1 MEQYFRGVKS
11 LAEVNGVWNPSAMF
25 GKGYQMNFYYAKEWK
40 LFVIEWE
47 KKWEEYRQAGMS
59 DADIR
64 KLYEFDLEEFRRRRT
79 YSLHNESREA
89 LEEKQNPIY
98 MESIRFED
106 NEQLGVGIDNW
117 LDELD
122 NEKLYKAIQKLKKE
136 DFEILTLW
144 AIERY
149 SVTEIAKLK
158 KVSQPTI
165 SKKVLRIKNFLK
177 KYCEKAMD

>member
-1 MEQYFRGVKS
+1 M
-11 LAEVNGVWNPSAMF
+11 
-25 GKGYQMNFYYAKEWK
+25 
-40 LFVIEWE
+40 
-47 KKWEEYRQAGMS
+47 
-59 DADIR
+59 
-64 KLYEFDLEEFRRRRT
+64 
-79 YSLHNESREA
+79 
-89 LEEKQNPIY
+89 EEKQNPIY

-106 NEQLGVGIDNW
+106 NEQLGVGRDNW

-122 NEKLYKAIQKLKKE
+122 NKKLFKAIQKLKKE
-136 DFEILTLW
+136 DIEILILW

-177 KYCEKAMD
+177 KFREKAMIEFSCCL